1 MSAISGQNTIA
12 AAGTAEALG
21 SQIINGP
28 LMVKALDGNA
38 GNVYVGNNGSNDV
51 ASTNGIVLAP
61 GDAIVFE
68 YVYSL
73 GHIYL
78 DAANNDDGAA
88 WLMLSV

>member
-1 MSAISGQNTIA
+1 MTAISGQNAIA

-38 GNVYVGNNGSNDV
+38 GNVYVGNDGSGDV
-51 ASTNGIVLAP
+51 TSANGIVLAP

-68 YVYSL
+68 WVHELSS
-73 GHIYL
+73 IYL

-88 WLMLSV
+88 WLMLNV